1 MPISF
6 LIEYINGLLQQV
18 ILISTAGFHGY
29 FITILLQM
37 PTLINGID
45 KAEGSV
51 AEKNAIKGKLWFI
64 ELCTLSISANLR
76 GALQSDGA
84 NTQLGVPI

>member
-6 LIEYINGLLQQV
+6 LIEYTSAASDTDIYSRFPWIFYYHIVANANV
-18 ILISTAGFHGY
+18 
-29 FITILLQM
+29 
-37 PTLINGID
+37 LINGID

-64 ELCTLSISANLR
+64 ELLHIIN
-76 GALQSDGA
+76 
-84 NTQLGVPI
+84 

>member
-18 ILISTAGFHGY
+18 ILISTAGFHGFY
-29 FITILLQM
+29 YHIVANANV
-37 PTLINGID
+37 LINGID

-64 ELCTLSISANLR
+64 ELLHIIN
-76 GALQSDGA
+76 
-84 NTQLGVPI
+84 

>member
-29 FITILLQM
+29 YHIVANANV
-37 PTLINGID
+37 LINGID

-64 ELCTLSISANLR
+64 ELLHIIN
-76 GALQSDGA
+76 
-84 NTQLGVPI
+84 